1 MIHIIV
7 VGKIKEQFTREW
19 IAEYDKRLKTFC
31 RIEITELRESTLFQE
46 ADAILRNLKDEFVI
60 ALSPQGKQMSSEL
73 FAQTIKPLLLGK
85 LTFIIGSD
93 KGLDARVLKRAN
105 IILSFGLMTFTHQ
118 IARLLLME
126 QIYRA
131 CMILGNRAYH
141 K

>member
-1 MIHIIV
+1 MIRLIV
-7 VGKIKEQFTREW
+7 VGKIKERFTADW
-19 IAEYDKRLKTFC
+19 IAEYEKRLKTFC
-31 RIEITELRESTLFQE
+31 RIETTQLQESTLNEE
-46 ADAILRNLKDEFVI
+46 ATQILRQIKDEFVI

-73 FAQTIKPLLLGK
+73 FAQTLKPLLLGNI
-85 LTFIIGSD
+85 TFVIGSD

-105 IILSFGLMTFTHQ
+105 LTLSFGLMTFTHQ